1 MSTPFFAVEG
11 LTKRFGGLTAVNNV
25 SFELARDEIVGLI
38 GPNGAGKT
46 TLLRLITKILRPDSG
61 RIVFN
66 GEDITGLRPWDVV
79 ERGIA
84 GTFQNTRPF
93 RHLPIIAN
101 VMVPLVAPRARR
113 RGEWVKSVEAKA
125 MDALEFVGISDMA
138 LEPASSL
145 SQGDLKRLEVAR
157 AIATEPELLLLDE
170 PLGGL
175 NPAES
180 ELLAKSIRRLHK
192 GGRFG
197 RLHSEGPAVLMIE
210 HKLKELMSIVDRVIV
225 VDYGEII
232 ADGKPADVVKNPKVI
247 EAYLRKPSMPLL
259 EVKNLSVR
267 YDRAQILNGVSLAV
281 DAGEFVG
288 LVGPNG
294 AGKSTLLRAISGL
307 VRFEERMK
315 RGTTGD
321 IVLEGEVRFAGE
333 RIDALP
339 SHEIRM
345 RGLVHCPE
353 RRRPFRELTVLEN
366 LLAGAYLSRNS
377 AETQRRLDHCFALFP
392 RLSER
397 TAQIA
402 GTLSGGEQQMLATA
416 RALMFEAKLLAID
429 EPSLGLAPRIR
440 EELFAAI
447 AKIHA
452 EGVPVLLVEQEVGQ
466 VFRMARRSYVLSQGR
481 IIAEGSAQSLMADE
495 TLRAGYLGL

>member
-1 MSTPFFAVEG
+1 
-11 LTKRFGGLTAVNNV
+11 
-25 SFELARDEIVGLI
+25 
-38 GPNGAGKT
+38 
-46 TLLRLITKILRPDSG
+46 
-61 RIVFN
+61 
-66 GEDITGLRPWDVV
+66 
-79 ERGIA
+79 
-84 GTFQNTRPF
+84 
-93 RHLPIIAN
+93 
-101 VMVPLVAPRARR
+101 
-113 RGEWVKSVEAKA
+113 
-125 MDALEFVGISDMA
+125 
-138 LEPASSL
+138 
-145 SQGDLKRLEVAR
+145 
-157 AIATEPELLLLDE
+157 
-170 PLGGL
+170 
-175 NPAES
+175 
-180 ELLAKSIRRLHK
+180 
-192 GGRFG
+192 
-197 RLHSEGPAVLMIE
+197 
-210 HKLKELMSIVDRVIV
+210 
-225 VDYGEII
+225 
-232 ADGKPADVVKNPKVI
+232 
-247 EAYLRKPSMPLL
+247 MPLL

-267 YDRAQILNGVSLAV
+267 YDKAQILNGVSLAV
-281 DAGEFVG
+281 DTGEFVG

-321 IVLEGEVRFAGE
+321 IVLEGEVSFAGE
-333 RIDALP
+333 RIEGLA

-366 LLAGAYLSRNS
+366 LLAGAFLSRN
-377 AETQRRLDHCFALFP
+377 AQETQRRLDHAFALFP
-392 RLSER
+392 RLAER
-397 TAQIA
+397 KAQIA

-440 EELFAAI
+440 QELFAAI
-447 AKIHA
+447 GKIHA